1 MNDDKLKKAYQSALK
16 YYDLPDFETFKSD
29 MMDENNLRKF
39 RDNLSKHY
47 DIPDFNTFKLDMGIV
62 KKKETTVLPSVQKP
76 KPISSGTQPKVTQ
89 KPSGTSVSGKPEGLY
104 SAPGNALAVFKKT
117 SDGWYVDN
125 NRSGNFIKL
134 QKGDVE
140 KRVAALESTAKKF
153 YDPTYEQ
160 KTSWQAAPSKQEV
173 KPVSKESKITE
184 RQFEEPIGKELA
196 QKAFDEEFFIAPK
209 KGMSSVE
216 QVNFVAREKAK
227 KELGEGA
234 SEQDI
239 LNAEQK
245 YKESGTLKMLQRKGY
260 DVDVNGSINDPK
272 SKKALAEFNANED
285 LRLKAEVKQD
295 KLSNSIDNIVN
306 SKLMGLTEEQ
316 AVPQLNK
323 QFGKYGFVFEKA
335 GLGDAMTV
343 KYSADGI
350 TFTDAVD
357 VDLQSGDPVEQ
368 MNLLK
373 SFMKNKYLNDSEI
386 SALNDEKLD
395 TKKLV
400 KITLSNPQ
408 KYAEYG
414 LSESQFENY
423 ITSEYRSA
431 NALKIQIDN
440 KLSDFNKLS
449 QQYNTTGDENILN
462 QLRDME
468 SSIKNDQEKL
478 TYAVADI
485 EQTERKYKESVGS
498 YILQKEKQGN
508 FIGGLFAS
516 AAKGVASAPKMLM
529 NIGMDVLPE
538 FLPNAGLN
546 PLEYQKMKDEGF
558 TDAQI
563 QNKVSSEL
571 KRTIGKDINQ
581 GITNVGSLGTVQN
594 EYFSSVD
601 RNILEQAV
609 FGLTE
614 SVGAATSGGGN
625 AVAQGLAFFGMS
637 YNAMQDELSSKEFDE
652 LDKWEKQAISGVY
665 GLVIGQLEKIGFNM
679 SAGQMKNPLL
689 KKFTATVVKNALKD
703 MPENAT
709 IETIDQLIG
718 TSLKNT
724 MRATGAK
731 VVNGALSEGAT
742 EGIQSLAET
751 SMKNI
756 VNGIHDKKV
765 FAYVPDLTTKKG
777 IADALGSA
785 LYEAAAGAIGGA
797 IMGSFDTYRQ
807 SRVNE
812 QSDEKFQN
820 MYQSLMDDNTLKA
833 VKLNEI
839 EKYKNGNI
847 SREQMQSNISEI
859 NTTVAT
865 LNKIPTELDTRGKR
879 VAYELL
885 SERDGLQ
892 SKIQGK
898 DPNLVAAEINR
909 IAEIDNQLKTI
920 GENAVK
926 ESNIEEVAAEGG
938 GIQREGTQEGQPEVG
953 QGERAVGQAT
963 QPETDLGNRLIE
975 GRSIKEI
982 GDEAT
987 QEVNTYIA
995 ELGSKERIGKDVDNV
1010 ISKMNNAEYINDSEI
1025 NSTIDTI
1032 FNEVESINN
1041 NSDYSDQTKKALSE
1055 KLMNIAEQ
1063 LDNYEFRTKT
1073 ETIAFAQRGTTP
1085 SVTESPTAKVEA
1097 EKFFDGQKAEVNGSP
1112 ATFTSKNGR
1121 TEAVMGNGEVIV
1133 LDTPTMKINEGDF
1146 EFDDAGSLTAVTV
1159 TDRFGTTAK
1168 FTGDIAMDL
1177 AIKQRE
1183 NEIGTVE
1190 QAEFDTVYKEVET
1203 KYIKQKSP
1211 TTEVTSKEKKGP
1223 EAVVQEEA
1231 APDIVPT
1238 EPTVAETVVEQP
1250 AAEEANVTEEVERLG
1265 KLLEGTDEQINEQV
1279 GKLRISKDN
1288 NKVAQS
1294 IANAAKS
1301 IAKILP
1307 DVKFVVH
1314 DTDES
1319 YRKATGEQNR
1329 KQSTAGEYN
1338 PKTRTIHI
1346 NGTKANNRTAAHE
1359 VFHAVILEGVKNNA
1373 EAARLTKA
1381 MIDAVRKS
1389 LVNVDGAGEII
1400 SYLNDFASNYKENI
1414 QNEEKLAELFAILSD
1429 NYATLPAPTQSLI
1442 RRFLDRIAKMF
1453 GLKPLT
1459 DREVI
1464 DFMNV
1469 VSQKVARGEEIQA
1482 REIPGISRSKI
1493 KELNSRFQADFS
1505 DAVSKLTFVFDK
1517 NGDRFKKLEKDGFIT
1532 RDKSLSDFN
1541 GKYIFLHQ
1549 PDAAFSGMIF
1559 KDGEILV
1566 EGKGGV
1572 FYPIKFHE
1580 DGYFWASTDRTA
1592 KKMADDL
1599 NKVMEQNGG
1608 TIYMAL
1614 TSAPSDK
1621 LMSSTTMANAILDFF
1636 SSKALDK
1643 NFKVTPAQLKSALR
1657 KAANDVKSINNKK
1670 VGLDLKL
1677 PATATIEEMQSAIRT
1692 ALGSENSSFADRK
1705 NFAVELTKLM
1715 AGEINKNDVAV
1726 NQFGK
1731 LFSEGIQNKYFK
1743 GITKTGKLKISAA
1756 NMTQALSEMFT
1767 EPMLKEGID
1776 REKGGQ
1782 VYAILELN
1790 GPVKAVKSDKHESY
1804 PMAIE
1809 SANKDNKVTLHLL
1822 NDRQNWFDT
1831 FEDFETG
1838 DIVSKERQLKVYPTS
1853 GVSVQGLKVNT
1864 SKVAPETKTARKQLV
1879 APNGKP
1885 SNLNEKQWNQVRT
1898 PEFKKWFGDWE
1909 NDPKNASKVVDEN
1922 GEPLVVYHGTR
1933 KSFDEFS
1940 YDVEPSNFRAGALE
1954 YSFWFTANK
1963 KNSEL
1968 YGNQVMEVFLNS
1980 RNPIEID
1987 YTNPESYREV
1997 VVPADKP
2004 RAMSISE
2011 FNEKKGNIKHSQVRR
2026 GIELRMSEDK
2036 SIDGIIHRN
2045 IKDVIL
2051 SDNFQ
2056 VFNPNQIKSAT
2067 ENIGAF
2073 SPEEKSI
2080 RKQIDNSFEARKQ
2093 NPRSITSIIN
2103 AARQNGFSNA
2113 AIQQYLLQ
2121 QGYSQQ
2127 QITNAM
2133 ASVNPSGVTIDDV
2146 FKKSQ
2151 EDLEA
2156 KLKSRSVKQR
2166 VIDMFRST
2174 RRTLLNRQTDIK
2186 RALRGIKNTE
2196 AKQAYA
2202 KLVTK
2207 AGASGFAGVR
2217 FKIVSKKIYGKLKES
2232 EIEAL
2237 DKIIYARRI
2246 ISVNENRKAK
2256 GMNPYAGIRGYNE
2269 SDAQNDLSKLRNELG
2284 DETFNKLNSRADMYF
2299 DVFSE
2304 NLKKLKD
2311 SGRISEE
2318 TYNNLKDVEYSPI
2331 KTIKYII
2338 KDNYDP
2344 NDLDKEAAR
2353 LGISKKDIM
2362 SLTDS
2367 NENGIITDSRWLLMM
2382 NLNMVESRVF
2392 ENKMLN
2398 ELVSAIENATAQEK
2412 VALSDYFIL
2421 DNPIIGQFKDGRPK
2435 RRFDDEALPDGYTR
2449 VHYFK
2454 DGIDNYIIAK
2464 EAIAKQILDV
2474 KNSKITPAI
2483 EQFNED
2489 VPILGWLVKQIVL
2502 TPPRLLRFFATG
2514 GNPFFILVNVPMD
2527 WANAVFFNKV
2537 YSHKWYEQFKVIAG
2551 VKAAWGF
2558 VKNFTKSSI
2567 SKGEW
2572 NKIYMEYAEHG
2583 GLMETMSQEGLRA
2596 LQEMKPTGRLAKKLP
2611 GVLSP
2616 IFKSVAGAP
2625 YKLLEGYGKAMSY
2638 LGETSEIAMRL
2649 AVYEKMKS
2657 NLIDDFKK
2665 ENGVNPTGKQLDDIM
2680 WEASRE
2686 ARELIDFN
2694 QGGSWSKEA
2703 DVFLPYFNASMQG
2716 LRKPLD
2722 YARENPV
2729 GFASSMVQLGL
2740 MAGSVAAYSIASAL
2754 TAFDG
2759 DDEEE
2764 RKKKVRKALDSI
2776 TAREKANYHII
2787 FTGKIDKNGE
2797 LQYIRIK
2804 KLPVASIVT
2813 TGAEYLIY
2821 GKMIGYDNKEA
2832 EKQALEAAVPFWPS
2846 ELKSRN
2852 PLISGL
2858 LTYAYNEDTFTGEK
2872 VFREP
2877 KNKKILPTAEGMF
2890 DDKVEGIY
2898 KALAPSLGLSPAR
2911 SKAFVE
2917 KFITNESTN
2926 PTVNIIYAA
2935 ANGIFD
2941 KGTTFGDEF
2950 KSMTEELLKH
2960 SERKFIRTT
2969 NQDIIRFNLQDEFE
2983 KKEMVKETE
2992 LYLNEQKMYNKIKK
3006 IYDDGGSLDKE
3017 ELKELVK
3024 NNFDKVNQKRALMKY
3039 YSYIKNMKIDRSL
3052 LDIVYEDVPE
3062 VQAMRLYERYG
3073 SVIENS
3079 EVDEL
3084 RQIIKNSGQRL
3095 DPKALGIYKR
3105 EYKGSIIK

>member
-29 MMDENNLRKF
+29 MTDENNLRKF

-47 DIPDFNTFKLDMGIV
+47 DIPDFNTFKSDMGIV
-62 KKKETTVLPSVQKP
+62 KKKETTALPSVQKQ

-89 KPSGTSVSGKPEGLY
+89 KPSATSVSKKDKDREGFFTLESDNIRVYSGLPGKEKTQYRISNNKWQRRDESGWRDLDSQNSIDILNKY
-104 SAPGNALAVFKKT
+104 FDKK
-117 SDGWYVDN
+117 V
-125 NRSGNFIKL
+125 
-134 QKGDVE
+134 KGREDITRELESNVKKAEVE
-140 KRVAALESTAKKF
+140 KELS
-153 YDPTYEQ
+153 D
-160 KTSWQAAPSKQEV
+160 
-173 KPVSKESKITE
+173 
-184 RQFEEPIGKELA
+184 KELA
-196 QKAFDEEFFIAPK
+196 SILGWSEEEVKKSKSGSGTPNKDFKAAMVKPDIVKPSESNAIGTMAVSTQKAYNDLGKNASTEEIQKKTKYYDIIESQKYLKSIGYDIDVNGDESDEKTKIALNKEKVKQDVITKDAFKAADKYQSIDNEISQDLLSNNEEFVVSELRK
-209 KGMSSVE
+209 KYSKDGFYFEETGVGNSMIVKYSPIEGVETREIEIPLNTNDINNVNALKDFMKQSYMTASERKNLSSEDLDIRTQEGRNAHIDKLLNLMASNPYKYGTSLLSEDEIETHINNSYSSLKEESENLQEEYKDLQYRINKFNEDPSNPQEKAYINNKIHELSQKELQINNRYNDLSSVDKSINKIASINYDKSKEPGNWIGVLGSQFIQGITNPEKTLTQISMDVLPYAIGEDVVDPVTRQKLKDQGYSDNQILDYASKQLKNNLYENIKEGITNVSSLGTTTSEYVNSSDRNDLLKAASFLAESIGTSLSAGGNPALQKIAFFTQSYNAMEE
-216 QVNFVAREKAK
+216 QMMGPQFDALNEWQKKLISVPYGFVIGALERYGLAA
-227 KELGEGA
+227 LGEGA
-234 SEQDI
+234 NPVVNRFATAIVNKTMLSLPKDATIDTIKREINKNVGAMIAQGALRVAGGSLVEGGTEATQQLFEIGEKFLVNKIVGSDKEPGFEYFKDVPDISTADGLKKAFEIAGTDFYYGALGGLLMSGGVNAYQTRKQNRFNKKTDKEFEAFYDSVVDDKLRKLNI
-239 LNAEQK
+239 LNTKIKLKNGEITKEEAKETIDAINIYSQK
-245 YKESGTLKMLQRKGY
+245 LKSLNPNLSLRDKKDAFNLMLQR
-260 DVDVNGSINDPK
+260 
-272 SKKALAEFNANED
+272 
-285 LRLKAEVKQD
+285 D
-295 KLSNSIDNIVN
+295 KL
-306 SKLMGLTEEQ
+306 EQ
-316 AVPQLNK
+316 
-323 QFGKYGFVFEKA
+323 EKA
-335 GLGDAMTV
+335 PLDEAMQAP
-343 KYSADGI
+343 YNERI
-350 TFTDAVD
+350 T
-357 VDLQSGDPVEQ
+357 
-368 MNLLK
+368 
-373 SFMKNKYLNDSEI
+373 
-386 SALNDEKLD
+386 
-395 TKKLV
+395 
-400 KITLSNPQ
+400 
-408 KYAEYG
+408 
-414 LSESQFENY
+414 
-423 ITSEYRSA
+423 
-431 NALKIQIDN
+431 
-440 KLSDFNKLS
+440 
-449 QQYNTTGDENILN
+449 NIN
-462 QLRDME
+462 
-468 SSIKNDQEKL
+468 N
-478 TYAVADI
+478 
-485 EQTERKYKESVGS
+485 
-498 YILQKEKQGN
+498 
-508 FIGGLFAS
+508 
-516 AAKGVASAPKMLM
+516 
-529 NIGMDVLPE
+529 
-538 FLPNAGLN
+538 
-546 PLEYQKMKDEGF
+546 
-558 TDAQI
+558 
-563 QNKVSSEL
+563 EL
-571 KRTIGKDINQ
+571 KTI
-581 GITNVGSLGTVQN
+581 S
-594 EYFSSVD
+594 
-601 RNILEQAV
+601 
-609 FGLTE
+609 
-614 SVGAATSGGGN
+614 
-625 AVAQGLAFFGMS
+625 
-637 YNAMQDELSSKEFDE
+637 
-652 LDKWEKQAISGVY
+652 
-665 GLVIGQLEKIGFNM
+665 
-679 SAGQMKNPLL
+679 
-689 KKFTATVVKNALKD
+689 
-703 MPENAT
+703 ENAT
-709 IETIDQLIG
+709 
-718 TSLKNT
+718 
-724 MRATGAK
+724 
-731 VVNGALSEGAT
+731 
-742 EGIQSLAET
+742 
-751 SMKNI
+751 
-756 VNGIHDKKV
+756 
-765 FAYVPDLTTKKG
+765 
-777 IADALGSA
+777 
-785 LYEAAAGAIGGA
+785 
-797 IMGSFDTYRQ
+797 
-807 SRVNE
+807 
-812 QSDEKFQN
+812 
-820 MYQSLMDDNTLKA
+820 
-833 VKLNEI
+833 
-839 EKYKNGNI
+839 
-847 SREQMQSNISEI
+847 
-859 NTTVAT
+859 
-865 LNKIPTELDTRGKR
+865 
-879 VAYELL
+879 
-885 SERDGLQ
+885 
-892 SKIQGK
+892 
-898 DPNLVAAEINR
+898 
-909 IAEIDNQLKTI
+909 
-920 GENAVK
+920 K
-926 ESNIEEVAAEGG
+926 ESNIEEVTAEGG
-938 GIQREGTQEGQPEVG
+938 GLQREGAREGQPQVG
-953 QGERAVGQAT
+953 EGEGAVGETT
-963 QPETDLGNRLIE
+963 QPETDLGNRPVEGRGIQEEGVTRDVINRPSTLSEFGGNTFDTPLQGDTYVDGQQVVFEDRATGRIYELGNIDEVMDSSIPGLQAQEETVSITPEGKVSIE
-975 GRSIKEI
+975 GNNWNIQSELP
-982 GDEAT
+982 T
-987 QEVNTYIA
+987 QGI
-995 ELGSKERIGKDVDNV
+995 
-1010 ISKMNNAEYINDSEI
+1010 EYN
-1025 NSTIDTI
+1025 
-1032 FNEVESINN
+1032 
-1041 NSDYSDQTKKALSE
+1041 
-1055 KLMNIAEQ
+1055 
-1063 LDNYEFRTKT
+1063 
-1073 ETIAFAQRGTTP
+1073 
-1085 SVTESPTAKVEA
+1085 
-1097 EKFFDGQKAEVNGSP
+1097 P
-1112 ATFTSKNGR
+1112 A
-1121 TEAVMGNGEVIV
+1121 GEVTRV
-1133 LDTPTMKINEGDF
+1133 SLK
-1146 EFDDAGSLTAVTV
+1146 DDAGNTQMFEGQQAV
-1159 TDRFGTTAK
+1159 
-1168 FTGDIAMDL
+1168 DIAYQIELQKIQSTEQQQFINDL
-1177 AIKQRE
+1177 LEQDEEFQTATESIKPRQ
-1183 NEIGTVE
+1183 I
-1190 QAEFDTVYKEVET
+1190 
-1203 KYIKQKSP
+1203 
-1211 TTEVTSKEKKGP
+1211 

-1231 APDIVPT
+1231 VTDTVQA
-1238 EPTVAETVVEQP
+1238 EPTAVAEEVTT
-1250 AAEEANVTEEVERLG
+1250 EEAVTPEVQAEVEALG
-1265 KLLEGTDEQINEQV
+1265 NLLEGTDQQIDEQV
-1279 GKLRISKDN
+1279 GGLRISKDN
-1288 NKVAQS
+1288 KKVAQS
-1294 IANAAKS
+1294 IANAAKA

-1307 DVKFVVH
+1307 SVKFVVH
-1314 DTDES
+1314 DTDAS
-1319 YRKATGEQNR
+1319 YRKATNEEGR
-1329 KQSTAGEYN
+1329 SQSSSGEYN
-1338 PKTRTIHI
+1338 NKTKTIHI
-1346 NGTKANNRTAAHE
+1346 NASKANNRTAAHE
-1359 VFHAVILEGVKNNA
+1359 VFHAILLNKIGSDIELQ
-1373 EAARLTKA
+1373 RLTKA
-1381 MIDAVRKS
+1381 MIDSVLKS
-1389 LVNVDGAGEII
+1389 LPKTKGSEEVVA
-1400 SYLNDFASNYKENI
+1400 YLEKFASQYDDKTI
-1414 QNEEKLAELFAILSD
+1414 FNEEKLAELFGILAD
-1429 NYATLPAPTQSLI
+1429 NYAKLPAQTQNI
-1442 RRFLDRIAKMF
+1442 IQRFIDRVRKIL
-1453 GLKPLT
+1453 GLKPMT
-1459 DREVI
+1459 DKEVI
-1464 DFMNV
+1464 DFMNT
-1469 VSQKVARGEEIQA
+1469 VSQKVAKGEEITA
-1482 REIPGISRSKI
+1482 KDIAALPKSKQI
-1493 KELNSRFQADFS
+1493 AEANKRFQADFS

-1517 NGDRFKKLEKDGFIT
+1517 NGERFKKLEKDGYIT
-1532 RDKSLSDFN
+1532 RDKSLSDFE

-1559 KDGEILV
+1559 KDGEVLV

-1643 NFKVTPAQLKSALR
+1643 NFKVTPTQLRTSLR
-1657 KAANDVKSINNKK
+1657 KAANDVKTVNNKK

-1715 AGEINKNDVAV
+1715 ANEINKNDIAV
-1726 NQFGK
+1726 SQFGK
-1731 LFSEGIQNKYFK
+1731 LFSDGIQNKYFK

-1790 GPVKAVKSDKHESY
+1790 GPVKSVKSDKHESY

-1822 NDRQNWFDT
+1822 NDRQNWSDT

-1838 DIVSKERQLKVYPTS
+1838 DIVSKERQLKIFPTS

-1864 SKVAPETKTARKQLV
+1864 SKVAPRKQE
-1879 APNGKP
+1879 AK
-1885 SNLNEKQWNQVRT
+1885 NQV
-1898 PEFKKWFGDWE
+1898 D
-1909 NDPKNASKVVDEN
+1909 
-1922 GEPLVVYHGTR
+1922 
-1933 KSFDEFS
+1933 
-1940 YDVEPSNFRAGALE
+1940 
-1954 YSFWFTANK
+1954 
-1963 KNSEL
+1963 
-1968 YGNQVMEVFLNS
+1968 
-1980 RNPIEID
+1980 
-1987 YTNPESYREV
+1987 
-1997 VVPADKP
+1997 DK
-2004 RAMSISE
+2004 
-2011 FNEKKGNIKHSQVRR
+2011 
-2026 GIELRMSEDK
+2026 
-2036 SIDGIIHRN
+2036 
-2045 IKDVIL
+2045 
-2051 SDNFQ
+2051 
-2056 VFNPNQIKSAT
+2056 
-2067 ENIGAF
+2067 
-2073 SPEEKSI
+2073 
-2080 RKQIDNSFEARKQ
+2080 IDNSFEARKQ
-2093 NPRSITSIIN
+2093 TPQGITQII
-2103 AARQNGFSNA
+2103 ATARQNGFSDA
-2113 AIQQYLLQ
+2113 AITQYLLN
-2121 QGYSQQ
+2121 QGYTQQ

-2217 FKIVSKKIYGKLKES
+2217 FKIVAKKIYGKLKES

-2269 SDAQNDLSKLRNELG
+2269 SDAQNDLAKLRNELG
-2284 DETFNKLNSRADMYF
+2284 NDKFDKLNSRADIYF
-2299 DVFSE
+2299 DVFSD
-2304 NLKKLKD
+2304 NLKKLRD

-2392 ENKMLN
+2392 ENQMLN
-2398 ELVSAIENATAQEK
+2398 ELVAAIENATAEER

-2421 DNPIIGQFKDGRPK
+2421 DNPIVGQFKDGRPK
-2435 RRFDDEALPDGYTR
+2435 RKFDDEALPDGYTR

-2489 VPILGWLVKQIVL
+2489 VPIFGWLVKQLTL
-2502 TPPRLLRFFATG
+2502 TPSRLLRFFATG
-2514 GNPFFILVNVPMD
+2514 GNPFFILGNVPMD

-2537 YSHKWYEQFKVIAG
+2537 YSHKWYEKLKVISG
-2551 VKAAWGF
+2551 VEAAWGF
-2558 VKNFTKSSI
+2558 VKNFTKSAI

-2611 GVLSP
+2611 GILSP
-2616 IFKSVAGAP
+2616 IFKGVVGAP
-2625 YKLLEGYGKAMSY
+2625 YKLIEGYGKAMSY
-2638 LGETSEIAMRL
+2638 LGETSEVAMRL

-2657 NLIDDFKK
+2657 NLIYDFKK

-2694 QGGSWSKEA
+2694 QGGSWAKEV
-2703 DVFLPYFNASMQG
+2703 DVFMPYFNASMQG

-2729 GFASSMVQLGL
+2729 GFSSSMIQLTL
-2740 MAGSVAAYSIASAL
+2740 MAGTLAGYSISAGL
-2754 TAFDG
+2754 AAFDG
-2759 DDEEE
+2759 DDDEE
-2764 RKKKVRKALDSI
+2764 RKKKMRKALDSI

-2787 FTGKIDKNGE
+2787 FTGKKDKNGE
-2797 LQYIRIK
+2797 LVYIRVK

-2813 TGAEYLIY
+2813 TWAEYLVY
-2821 GKMIGYDNKEA
+2821 NKMLGYDNKEA

-2852 PLISGL
+2852 PLISGI

-2917 KFITNESTN
+2917 KFITSESTN
-2926 PTVNIIYAA
+2926 PTINIIYAA

-2950 KSMTEELLKH
+2950 SSMTEELLKH

-2983 KKEMVKETE
+2983 KKEMVKETQ

>member
-1 MNDDKLKKAYQSALK
+1 M
-16 YYDLPDFETFKSD
+16 
-29 MMDENNLRKF
+29 
-39 RDNLSKHY
+39 
-47 DIPDFNTFKLDMGIV
+47 
-62 KKKETTVLPSVQKP
+62 
-76 KPISSGTQPKVTQ
+76 
-89 KPSGTSVSGKPEGLY
+89 
-104 SAPGNALAVFKKT
+104 
-117 SDGWYVDN
+117 
-125 NRSGNFIKL
+125 
-134 QKGDVE
+134 
-140 KRVAALESTAKKF
+140 
-153 YDPTYEQ
+153 
-160 KTSWQAAPSKQEV
+160 
-173 KPVSKESKITE
+173 
-184 RQFEEPIGKELA
+184 
-196 QKAFDEEFFIAPK
+196 
-209 KGMSSVE
+209 
-216 QVNFVAREKAK
+216 
-227 KELGEGA
+227 
-234 SEQDI
+234 
-239 LNAEQK
+239 
-245 YKESGTLKMLQRKGY
+245 
-260 DVDVNGSINDPK
+260 
-272 SKKALAEFNANED
+272 
-285 LRLKAEVKQD
+285 
-295 KLSNSIDNIVN
+295 
-306 SKLMGLTEEQ
+306 
-316 AVPQLNK
+316 
-323 QFGKYGFVFEKA
+323 
-335 GLGDAMTV
+335 
-343 KYSADGI
+343 
-350 TFTDAVD
+350 
-357 VDLQSGDPVEQ
+357 
-368 MNLLK
+368 
-373 SFMKNKYLNDSEI
+373 
-386 SALNDEKLD
+386 
-395 TKKLV
+395 
-400 KITLSNPQ
+400 
-408 KYAEYG
+408 
-414 LSESQFENY
+414 
-423 ITSEYRSA
+423 
-431 NALKIQIDN
+431 
-440 KLSDFNKLS
+440 
-449 QQYNTTGDENILN
+449 
-462 QLRDME
+462 
-468 SSIKNDQEKL
+468 
-478 TYAVADI
+478 
-485 EQTERKYKESVGS
+485 
-498 YILQKEKQGN
+498 
-508 FIGGLFAS
+508 
-516 AAKGVASAPKMLM
+516 
-529 NIGMDVLPE
+529 
-538 FLPNAGLN
+538 
-546 PLEYQKMKDEGF
+546 
-558 TDAQI
+558 
-563 QNKVSSEL
+563 
-571 KRTIGKDINQ
+571 
-581 GITNVGSLGTVQN
+581 
-594 EYFSSVD
+594 
-601 RNILEQAV
+601 
-609 FGLTE
+609 
-614 SVGAATSGGGN
+614 
-625 AVAQGLAFFGMS
+625 
-637 YNAMQDELSSKEFDE
+637 
-652 LDKWEKQAISGVY
+652 
-665 GLVIGQLEKIGFNM
+665 
-679 SAGQMKNPLL
+679 
-689 KKFTATVVKNALKD
+689 
-703 MPENAT
+703 
-709 IETIDQLIG
+709 
-718 TSLKNT
+718 
-724 MRATGAK
+724 
-731 VVNGALSEGAT
+731 
-742 EGIQSLAET
+742 
-751 SMKNI
+751 
-756 VNGIHDKKV
+756 
-765 FAYVPDLTTKKG
+765 
-777 IADALGSA
+777 
-785 LYEAAAGAIGGA
+785 
-797 IMGSFDTYRQ
+797 
-807 SRVNE
+807 
-812 QSDEKFQN
+812 
-820 MYQSLMDDNTLKA
+820 
-833 VKLNEI
+833 
-839 EKYKNGNI
+839 
-847 SREQMQSNISEI
+847 
-859 NTTVAT
+859 
-865 LNKIPTELDTRGKR
+865 
-879 VAYELL
+879 
-885 SERDGLQ
+885 
-892 SKIQGK
+892 
-898 DPNLVAAEINR
+898 
-909 IAEIDNQLKTI
+909 
-920 GENAVK
+920 
-926 ESNIEEVAAEGG
+926 
-938 GIQREGTQEGQPEVG
+938 
-953 QGERAVGQAT
+953 
-963 QPETDLGNRLIE
+963 
-975 GRSIKEI
+975 
-982 GDEAT
+982 
-987 QEVNTYIA
+987 
-995 ELGSKERIGKDVDNV
+995 
-1010 ISKMNNAEYINDSEI
+1010 
-1025 NSTIDTI
+1025 
-1032 FNEVESINN
+1032 
-1041 NSDYSDQTKKALSE
+1041 
-1055 KLMNIAEQ
+1055 
-1063 LDNYEFRTKT
+1063 
-1073 ETIAFAQRGTTP
+1073 
-1085 SVTESPTAKVEA
+1085 
-1097 EKFFDGQKAEVNGSP
+1097 
-1112 ATFTSKNGR
+1112 
-1121 TEAVMGNGEVIV
+1121 
-1133 LDTPTMKINEGDF
+1133 
-1146 EFDDAGSLTAVTV
+1146 
-1159 TDRFGTTAK
+1159 
-1168 FTGDIAMDL
+1168 
-1177 AIKQRE
+1177 
-1183 NEIGTVE
+1183 
-1190 QAEFDTVYKEVET
+1190 
-1203 KYIKQKSP
+1203 
-1211 TTEVTSKEKKGP
+1211 
-1223 EAVVQEEA
+1223 
-1231 APDIVPT
+1231 
-1238 EPTVAETVVEQP
+1238 
-1250 AAEEANVTEEVERLG
+1250 
-1265 KLLEGTDEQINEQV
+1265 
-1279 GKLRISKDN
+1279 
-1288 NKVAQS
+1288 
-1294 IANAAKS
+1294 
-1301 IAKILP
+1301 P

-1389 LVNVDGAGEII
+1389 LVNVDGAGEVI
-1400 SYLNDFASNYKENI
+1400 SYLNDFASNYEENI

-1559 KDGEILV
+1559 KDGEVLV

-1657 KAANDVKSINNKK
+1657 KAANDVKSVNNKK

-1677 PATATIEEMQSAIRT
+1677 PATATIEEMQSDIRT

-1864 SKVAPETKTARKQLV
+1864 SKVAPETKT
-1879 APNGKP
+1879 
-1885 SNLNEKQWNQVRT
+1885 
-1898 PEFKKWFGDWE
+1898 
-1909 NDPKNASKVVDEN
+1909 
-1922 GEPLVVYHGTR
+1922 
-1933 KSFDEFS
+1933 
-1940 YDVEPSNFRAGALE
+1940 
-1954 YSFWFTANK
+1954 
-1963 KNSEL
+1963 
-1968 YGNQVMEVFLNS
+1968 
-1980 RNPIEID
+1980 
-1987 YTNPESYREV
+1987 
-1997 VVPADKP
+1997 
-2004 RAMSISE
+2004 
-2011 FNEKKGNIKHSQVRR
+2011 
-2026 GIELRMSEDK
+2026 
-2036 SIDGIIHRN
+2036 
-2045 IKDVIL
+2045 
-2051 SDNFQ
+2051 
-2056 VFNPNQIKSAT
+2056 
-2067 ENIGAF
+2067 
-2073 SPEEKSI
+2073 EEKSI
-2080 RKQIDNSFEARKQ
+2080 RKQIDNSFEARNQ
-2093 NPRSITSIIN
+2093 NPRSMTSIIN
-2103 AARQNGFSNA
+2103 AARQNGFSDA

-2133 ASVNPSGVTIDDV
+2133 ASTTASGVTIDDV

-2246 ISVNENRKAK
+2246 ISVNENRKDR

-2392 ENKMLN
+2392 ENQMLN

-2435 RRFDDEALPDGYTR
+2435 RKFDDEALPDGYTR

-2489 VPILGWLVKQIVL
+2489 VPILGWLVKQLTL
-2502 TPPRLLRFFATG
+2502 TPSRLLRFFATG
-2514 GNPFFILVNVPMD
+2514 GNPFFILGNVPMD

-2558 VKNFTKSSI
+2558 VKNFTKSAI

-2694 QGGSWSKEA
+2694 QGGSWSKEV
-2703 DVFLPYFNASMQG
+2703 DVFMPYFNASMQG

-2740 MAGSVAAYSIASAL
+2740 MAGSLAAYSIAAGL

-2764 RKKKVRKALDSI
+2764 RKKKMRKALDSI

-2787 FTGKIDKNGE
+2787 FTGKIDKDGE
-2797 LQYIRIK
+2797 LEYIRIK
-2804 KLPVASIVT
+2804 KLPVASIIT

-2821 GKMIGYDNKEA
+2821 DKMIGYKNKEA
-2832 EKQALEAAVPFWPS
+2832 EKQTLEAAVPFWPS

-2852 PLISGL
+2852 PLISGI

-2898 KALAPSLGLSPAR
+2898 KELAPSLGLSPAR

-2926 PTVNIIYAA
+2926 PTINIIYAA